1 MSEKLFYHAQSFA
14 AMHDFS
20 KRETSV
26 FFGLV
31 GFGTKHT
38 DLAKELEIS
47 PNTLRI
53 HLRNMNQKAGT
64 SGVSSLLRKFIEHSF
79 TEPKSM
85 SMELPIQHHA

>member
-26 FFGLV
+26 FLGLV

-64 SGVSSLLRKFIEHSF
+64 SGVSSLLRKFIEYSF
-79 TEPKSM
+79 TEPTQTES
-85 SMELPIQHHA
+85 SHLVQHHA